1 MADNLT
7 PELVDYLLAIL
18 YLTTKRGKR
27 CCIKLIEVSKIL
39 GVAKPTTSLMLRKL
53 LRMGLITKSSE
64 GIAISELGLE
74 VSKAITKKHEVLEDM
89 LIQHGLDHDRACE
102 VARVLELIVD
112 DADITKIARTLK
124 SSQSVCDKLQ
134 CRLDSAVRSRKGR

>member
-1 MADNLT
+1 MTDNLT
-7 PELVDYLLAIL
+7 PELVDYLLAVVH
-18 YLTTKRGKR
+18 LTAKRGGQ

-39 GVAKPTTSLMLRKL
+39 GVAKPTTSLMLKKL
-53 LRMGLITKSSE
+53 LRMGLITKSTQ

-74 VSKAITKKHEVLEDM
+74 VSKTITKKHEVLENM

-112 DADITKIARTLK
+112 DSDVTKISRTLK
-124 SSQSVCDKLQ
+124 DSQSECDKLQ
-134 CRLDSAVRSRKGR
+134 CRLNSAVRSRKR